1 MISIAAILPQP
12 DGTVPADTNYRAP
25 MRAAL
30 LEEYG
35 QPLQVVDDVQIEA
48 PMAGEVQVRIRH
60 CGVCH
65 SDLSVVDGSL
75 PAPIPTILGHEAAG
89 IVEAVGVGVAS
100 VAPGDAVIV
109 TPCPPCGDCYYC
121 QRGEFSICVN
131 SAGLITSTLPD
142 GGTRLSRDG
151 QQVFRGLAVG
161 GFGELATVQEKAA
174 IRIDDDIPLEVA
186 CVIGCA
192 VQTGVGAVVN
202 TAAVEPGATVL
213 VTGLGGVG
221 LSIVQGAVLAGA
233 GRIIASDPVADRR
246 RMAQRLGATDVVDP
260 KSDDLQAA
268 VRDLTGGIGVD
279 YAFEAAGRAAL
290 IDAGIQATRAGGTT
304 VVVGVPPLTE
314 ALTISPVA
322 LFQTFEKKLIGSLLG
337 SVNARRDIPLLLS
350 WWRAG
355 RLDLEA
361 LVTSRRPLEEI
372 NEAFDDLRSFTG
384 IRTVLDI

>member
-1 MISIAAILPQP
+1 MISIAVILPQP
-12 DGTVPADTNYRAP
+12 ERTVVATNYRAP
-25 MRAAL
+25 MRAAV

-35 QPLQVVDDVQIEA
+35 QPLQVVDDVEIEA

-89 IVEAVGVGVAS
+89 IVEAVGAGVAS

-202 TAAVEPGATVL
+202 TASVEPGATVL

-233 GRIIASDPVADRR
+233 GRIIASDPVGDRR
-246 RMAQRLGATDVVDP
+246 RMAQRLGATDVLDP
-260 KSDDLQAA
+260 GSDDLQAA

-384 IRTVLDI
+384 IRTVLDL